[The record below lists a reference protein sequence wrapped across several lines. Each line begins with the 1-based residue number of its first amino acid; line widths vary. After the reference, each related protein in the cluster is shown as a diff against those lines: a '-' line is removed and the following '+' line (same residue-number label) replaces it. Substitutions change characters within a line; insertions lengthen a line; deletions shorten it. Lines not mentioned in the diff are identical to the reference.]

1 MYGIKENKP
10 RYGNLCL
17 PTSVN
22 ASVIALK
29 QLSRRVK
36 MEIDRHP
43 FPVKRHILSQTW
55 LDINK
60 VLQRTRQLESDH
72 IANEKYETNVSRKK
86 YQSSLITKSK
96 ECNKNITIS
105 RKDLPK
111 NINRG
116 ITISIG
122 DIWRHKI
129 NYNDF
134 EYKVLAITKFY
145 HPKSFDPTLSHE
157 KDSLNTYLISFETSD
172 LIGDCSKSYISIPIY
187 QVAEQLYLHDVAFF
201 DTDYTPDYCENCDT
215 YHNAWANDGGLKL
228 ND

>member
-60 VLQRTRQLESDH
+60 VLQRTRQLEADH
-72 IANEKYETNVSRKK
+72 IAIEKYETNVGRKK
-86 YQSSLITKSK
+86 YQSSLIAQAKNDPAFVTVSK
-96 ECNKNITIS
+96 
-105 RKDLPK
+105 KDMPSFL
-111 NINRG
+111 NRRG
-116 ITISIG
+116 ITVAVG
-122 DIWRHKI
+122 DI
-129 NYNDF
+129 
-134 EYKVLAITKFY
+134 YK
-145 HPKSFDPTLSHE
+145 PLSSIDKE
-157 KDSLNTYLISFETSD
+157 FIVTGIGLFVNLSGIPLRNLNRENTYMITIKERNVPKDQKAYSYTLPIHIIAETM
-172 LIGDCSKSYISIPIY
+172 
-187 QVAEQLYLHDVAFF
+187 YLHDVAFF

-215 YHNAWANDGGLKL
+215 YHNAWANDGGFKL

>member
-1 MYGIKENKP
+1 MLTTKTNKQ

-17 PTSVN
+17 PKSVN
-22 ASVIALK
+22 SSVIALK

-36 MEIDRHP
+36 LEIDRHP
-43 FPVKRHILSQTW
+43 RPDKLEVLSNTW
-55 LDINK
+55 IDINK
-60 VLQRTRQLESDH
+60 VLQRSRQLESDH
-72 IANEKYETNVSRKK
+72 IAIEKYETNEGRKK
-86 YQSSLITKSK
+86 YQSSLIEKNK
-96 ECNKNITIS
+96 ECNKSITIS
-105 RKDLPK
+105 RKDLPQ

-134 EYKVLAITKFY
+134 ECKVLAITKFY

-157 KDSLNTYLISFETSD
+157 KYSLNTYLIAFESTD
-172 LIGDCSKSYISIPIY
+172 LIGDGSKSYISIPIY
-187 QVAEQLYLHDVAFF
+187 QVAEHFYLHDVDFF

-215 YHNAWANDGGLKL
+215 YHNAWANDGGL
-228 ND
+228 N